1 MARSFDARGDLVA
14 NLERANWRGVCF
26 EVAKLTEEKEVL
38 PEVTSG
44 TLEMVLTV
52 EEQVMEDWIEVTTSA
67 TSAGRVVLPMT
78 KQAFARG

>member
-1 MARSFDARGDLVA
+1 MANVESA
-14 NLERANWRGVCF
+14 NCSGVCF
-26 EVAKLTEEKEVL
+26 EVAKLMEEKEVV

-52 EEQVMEDWIEVTTSA
+52 LEQLMEDWMEVTTVA

-78 KQAFARG
+78 KQAFAREFRGAEMGLLVV